1 MKVPMAL
8 VGDRHLLSAKNA
20 LVQLACIFIFAGLVN
35 CATWTSF
42 QSVSLSRP
50 FSLICTDTLYI
61 DQRPDIRAPVLNIS
75 IKNDSFISPG
85 YIFLTPYDGEAPGPY
100 IYDYN
105 GVSSLSISLVL
116 STSDM
121 QRILYGAGAMAQL
134 RSFLIISMF
143 ALMTD
148 QIISAT
154 SKEPC
159 WVGMRGA
166 NMRL

>member
-1 MKVPMAL
+1 MTALQMKVLMAL
-8 VGDRHLLSAKNA
+8 VEERHLLSARNT
-20 LVQLACIFIFAGLVN
+20 LVYLACIFIFAGLVD
-35 CATWTSF
+35 CATWISF

-50 FSLICTDTLYI
+50 FSLICTDTHYI

-75 IKNDSFISPG
+75 LKNDSHISPG
-85 YIFLTPYDGEAPGPY
+85 YIFLAPFDGEVPGPY

-105 GVSSLSISLVL
+105 GVSVLSISLVL
-116 STSDM
+116 SSSDM

-134 RSFLIISMF
+134 RSSLIISMS
-143 ALMTD
+143 APMKD

-159 WVGMRGA
+159 
-166 NMRL
+166 